1 MSTVLTRWVAPVVLA
16 AGLGV
21 FTAAAPAPA
30 RADDLTR
37 VIVDIADVVY
47 HSGSP
52 YYRYDRGYRDR
63 LIVVNDYRGRPTY
76 YRRVYRAGPPYGN
89 AYGYYNAPRGNCN
102 KHGKCTT
109 HYYDSRYDHRND
121 RRYYTRSGY
130 YGGSYYQD
138 RRWDDRRYD
147 RRYDRRDR
155 HDGDQGNRR
164 WRDDD

>member
-16 AGLGV
+16 AGFGAV
-21 FTAAAPAPA
+21 AATAPAPA

-37 VIVDIADVVY
+37 VIVDVADVIY
-47 HSGSP
+47 HAGNP

-63 LIVVNDYRGRPTY
+63 LVVVHDYRGRPTY
-76 YRRVYRAGPPYGN
+76 YRNVYRAGPPYGN
-89 AYGYYNAPRGNCN
+89 AYGYWNNAPRGSCN

-109 HYYDSRYDHRND
+109 HYYDARYDHRHD
-121 RRYYTRSGY
+121 RRYDRAYYRNGYSNYGY
-130 YGGSYYQD
+130 YD
-138 RRWDDRRYD
+138 RRHDD

-155 HDGDQGNRR
+155 HDHDRRDRR

>member
-16 AGLGV
+16 AGFGAV
-21 FTAAAPAPA
+21 AATAPAPA

-37 VIVDIADVVY
+37 VIVDVADVIY
-47 HSGSP
+47 HSGNP

-63 LIVVNDYRGRPTY
+63 LVVVHDYRGRPTY
-76 YRRVYRAGPPYGN
+76 YRNVYRAGPPYGN
-89 AYGYYNAPRGNCN
+89 AYGYWNNAPRGNCN

-109 HYYDSRYDHRND
+109 HYYDARYDHRHD
-121 RRYYTRSGY
+121 RRYDRAYYRNGYSNFGY
-130 YGGSYYQD
+130 YD
-138 RRWDDRRYD
+138 RRHDD

-155 HDGDQGNRR
+155 HDHDRDRR